1 MFKITIKQVAK
12 TCDKEIIINCHEIDE
27 EVTSIVDVLKR
38 RECILIGNKDSQ
50 AFQLSLKDIYYIES
64 VDNKTF
70 IYLKENVYESKQK
83 LYELEKLLADTKL
96 FRCSKS
102 MILNISKI
110 CSVAPSVNGRFEAKL
125 SNGETVIISRQYVPD
140 LKRKLGM

>member
-1 MFKITIKQVAK
+1 MFKITIKQVEK
-12 TCDKEIIINCHEIDE
+12 TCQEEIIINCHEIDD
-27 EVTSIVDVLKR
+27 EVLGIIDALKKS
-38 RECILIGNKDSQ
+38 EQMLLGNKDNKVFRIS
-50 AFQLSLKDIYYIES
+50 SKDIFYIES

-70 IYLKENVYESKQK
+70 IYLADNVYESKQK
-83 LYELEKLLADTKL
+83 LYELEKLLSDTTL

-110 CSVAPSVNGRFEAKL
+110 KSVAPSVNGRFEAKL
-125 SNGETVIISRQYVPD
+125 SNHETVIISRQYVPD